1 MPSDVS
7 DVLQEIFT
15 REGKLTEEQAEDY
28 FKQLIR
34 TKRYQRET
42 WA

>member
-7 DVLQEIFT
+7 DVFKEIFMS
-15 REGKLTEEQAEDY
+15 EGKLTEDQAEEY
-28 FKQLIR
+28 LKKLIR